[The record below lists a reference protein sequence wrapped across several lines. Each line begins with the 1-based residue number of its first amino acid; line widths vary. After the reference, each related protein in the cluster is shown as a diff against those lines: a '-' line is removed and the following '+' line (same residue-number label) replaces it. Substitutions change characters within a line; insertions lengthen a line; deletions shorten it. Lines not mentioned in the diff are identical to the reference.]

1 MRKFL
6 DRARR
11 EESGFTLI
19 ELLVVIVIL
28 GILATIVVINV
39 TGAATKAKQSSFKTT
54 LATLQTASDEYY
66 FDSTAYAVVGSTPTQ
81 PTNSAAS
88 AIVDPT
94 ASPTNNLHP
103 MYLHTNP
110 DVNGNDT
117 GITALAGTSNL
128 YYGVTSNGKVFA
140 TGTAPTGATGTDTWT
155 CTSGT
160 LTGVYTQTS
169 IPNTTS
175 VPC

>member
-66 FDSTAYAVVGSTPTQ
+66 FDNTAYAVVDSGSQPVSGTQ
-81 PTNSAAS
+81 AAV
-88 AIVDPT
+88 IV
-94 ASPTNNLHP
+94 SPTSGSPAVALYP
-103 MYLHTNP
+103 AYLHTYP
-110 DVNGNDT
+110 DVNGSDP
-117 GITALAGTSNL
+117 GLAAAAGTDNL
-128 YYGVTSNGKVFA
+128 YYGVTGTGKVFA
-140 TGTAPTGATGTDTWT
+140 TTTAPSSGDWSCSTTAT
-155 CTSGT
+155 
-160 LTGVYTQTS
+160 VYTQGNLTGES
-169 IPNTTS
+169 LSNI
-175 VPC
+175 C

>member
-66 FDSTAYAVVGSTPTQ
+66 FDNTLYATVGGSGNQ
-81 PTNSAAS
+81 PVAETSAAELN
-88 AIVDPT
+88 AV
-94 ASPTNNLHP
+94 SPPATGDLYNQ
-103 MYLHTNP
+103 YLHTVPTTNSL
-110 DVNGNDT
+110 NYACAICNS
-117 GITALAGTSNL
+117 SNL
-128 YYGVTSNGKVFA
+128 IMYFGVTATGKVFA
-140 TGTAPTGATGTDTWT
+140 TVASPTSDAW
-155 CTSGT
+155 TSGT
-160 LTGVYTQTS
+160 TVVYTQNHPYNGIDLST
-169 IPNTTS
+169 IW
-175 VPC
+175 

>member
-66 FDSTAYAVVGSTPTQ
+66 FDNTAYAVYSGCTPSSSTACQLEDSTLVPQ
-81 PTNSAAS
+81 
-88 AIVDPT
+88 
-94 ASPTNNLHP
+94 
-103 MYLHTNP
+103 YLHTNLDTNAP
-110 DVNGNDT
+110 DYGV
-117 GITALAGTSNL
+117 TSASTM
-128 YYGVTSNGKVFA
+128 YFGVTSNGKVFA
-140 TGTAPTGATGTDTWT
+140 TTTAPSSNNWT
-155 CTSGT
+155 CTSDT

-175 VPC
+175 VTC

>member
-66 FDSTAYAVVGSTPTQ
+66 FDNTAYATVGGSGNQ
-81 PTNSAAS
+81 PVAGSAAAELS
-88 AIVDPT
+88 AV
-94 ASPTNNLHP
+94 SPPAPGDLYNQ
-103 MYLHTNP
+103 YLHTVPNSNSLNYACAICNSTNP
-110 DVNGNDT
+110 TMYFGVTAT
-117 GITALAGTSNL
+117 GKTFATVAPPTSN
-128 YYGVTSNGKVFA
+128 A
-140 TGTAPTGATGTDTWT
+140 W
-155 CTSGT
+155 TSGST
-160 LTGVYTQTS
+160 VVYTQNHTYKGIALS
-169 IPNTTS
+169 TIW
-175 VPC
+175 